1 MPRTLRALVPYATPV
16 LIALVVA
23 AGGWWWQTAQ
33 RAKENTAFLQQKAAL
48 EASENKR
55 LARLAATHPDT
66 DDAARRRQIE
76 QRTAETREL
85 SFKSPVVYAVV
96 TREGIHQVL
105 EQKLHNVYADA
116 DFQRSG
122 TSLAAFGLLPPNYPL
137 EEKYLALLSEQ
148 VAAFYDQHERK
159 LYLFKD
165 TSLANAKNRMILSHE
180 LTHALQDQNFHL
192 LNLPLKVRHND
203 DLQLATSALIEGD
216 ATVEMSQFM
225 AGQTTVGD
233 VLQTLSGAFT
243 QDMSQIET
251 APRYLREELLA
262 PYVKGQ
268 QFVLCLWAEGGWSA
282 VSNAYQNPPK
292 STAQILH
299 PERYL
304 ADPQWQP
311 TKVEWPDL
319 TFNGQ
324 PPYDD
329 NVMGELGTRILLSE
343 YTDDLAGSQ
352 AAEGWQGDRYLV
364 FSGGKSLVWKT
375 VWETP
380 EQATLFA
387 DTLKK
392 AWTKRFT
399 PPADAFEIRQ
409 SGATVFLTQAPDQ
422 KTADALAAKFVN

>member
-1 MPRTLRALVPYATPV
+1 MPRTFRALASYATPV
-16 LIALVVA
+16 LIVLAVA
-23 AGGWWWQTAQ
+23 AGGWLWQGQQ
-33 RAKENTAFLQQKAAL
+33 RAKENNAFLQQKAAL
-48 EASENKR
+48 EASENER
-55 LARLAATHPDT
+55 LARLAAMQPKT
-66 DDAARRRQIE
+66 DDAARRREIE
-76 QRTAETREL
+76 PRTADTREL
-85 SFKSPVVYAVV
+85 SFKTPVVYAVV
-96 TREGIHQVL
+96 TKAGIHQVL

-122 TSLAAFGLLPPNYPL
+122 TSLAAFGLLPANYPL

-159 LYLFKD
+159 LYLFKE
-165 TSLANAKNRMILSHE
+165 TSLDEAKNRMILSHE

-192 LNLPLKVRHND
+192 LNLPLEVRHND

-268 QFVLCLWAEGGWSA
+268 RFILALWSEGGWQA

-299 PERYL
+299 PEKYL
-304 ADPQWQP
+304 ENPQWQP
-311 TKVEWPDL
+311 TKIEWPDL

-329 NVMGELGTRILLSE
+329 NVLGELGIRILLGE
-343 YTDDLAGSQ
+343 YTDDMTGEQ
-352 AAEGWQGDRYLV
+352 AAEGWQGDRYLI
-364 FSGGKSLVWKT
+364 FDEGKSLVWKT
-375 VWETP
+375 VWESP
-380 EQATLFA
+380 EQAQRFAGTL
-387 DTLKK
+387 TK
-392 AWTKRFT
+392 AWAKRFT
-399 PPADAFEIRQ
+399 PPTNAFAVKVA
-409 SGATVFLTQAPDQ
+409 GTMVLLTQAPDQ